1 MNKQITLTLI
11 LLLIVVGSSYGQKDF
26 RIGFIVTN
34 ENDTI
39 QGQLDYRSNSK
50 NYESCIFKDEQG
62 EKEYYPNQIRGF
74 GYNNDKFFSSQIIEG
89 SFVEVLVIGDLNLF
103 RSKEKF
109 HIRKDTSFFDLESIT
124 RKVQINGKFVN
135 TETSKWRGILSYTIG
150 DCLEN
155 PDELAS
161 NINLKVK
168 DLTQL
173 VIKYNECKG
182 TEFTEYKTNKPWT
195 KYTYGISLGLSRS
208 EINTIN
214 DSGTF
219 AYMDD
224 SYTSIDPSIGLLL
237 AISSPRVS
245 EDLAFQGEL
254 HFLQSSYSSLVE
266 FTTPKEYHDTQIDVK
281 TISLPLSLKYSFP
294 EQNYGLFLQGGVT
307 FDYHFESNTKLLSE
321 KIDGNVVNTSEST
334 AFDISKNQLGYWG
347 GLGINRIFQK
357 CKIGLS
363 LRYYHIPRL
372 NESRIS
378 NGRDF
383 TANINR
389 VSINLMF
396 LTK

>member
-26 RIGFIVTN
+26 RIGFIITN
-34 ENDTI
+34 GNDTI
-39 QGQLDYRSNSK
+39 QGQVDYRSNAK
-50 NYESCIFKDEQG
+50 NYESCVFKDEQG

-74 GYNNDKFFSSQIIEG
+74 GYKNDKFFSSQIIEG

-124 RKVQINGKFVN
+124 RRDIINGRFVN
-135 TETSKWRGILSYTIG
+135 RDISKWRGILSYTIS

-155 PDELAS
+155 PSELAS
-161 NINLKVK
+161 SINLRAK

-173 VIKYNECKG
+173 VIKYNECRG
-182 TEFTEYKTNKPWT
+182 TEFTEYTSNKPWA
-195 KYTYGISLGLSRS
+195 KYDYGITLGISRS
-208 EINTIN
+208 ILNTIN
-214 DSGTF
+214 ISGTF

-224 SYTSIDPSIGLLL
+224 SYKSIDPSIGLLI
-237 AISSPRVS
+237 AISSPRIS
-245 EDLAFQGEL
+245 EVLAFQGEL
-254 HFLQSSYSSLVE
+254 HFLQSRYSSLVE
-266 FTTPKEYHDTQIDVK
+266 FTSPKEYHDTQIDVK
-281 TISLPLSLKYSFP
+281 TISIPLSLKYSFP
-294 EQNYGLFLQGGVT
+294 EENYGLFLQGGVT

-321 KIDGNVVNTSEST
+321 RIDGTVVNTSEST
-334 AFDISKNQLGYWG
+334 AFDINKNQLGYWG
-347 GLGINRIFQK
+347 GLGINSIFQK
-357 CKIGLS
+357 CKIGIS
-363 LRYYHIPRL
+363 LRYYHVPRL
-372 NESRIS
+372 NEDRIS

-389 VSINLMF
+389 VSIHLIF